1 MEKDI
6 IKSGFIGL
14 IGRTNVGK
22 STLVNK
28 ILKQKILITSD
39 KVQTTRNRIHCILNT
54 DSSQMIFVDSPGF
67 FKPRNLFQE
76 RLNNSADRV
85 IGDVDIIAVVVDA
98 AGGIG
103 RGDRFVFE
111 QISKSKL
118 PKILLLNK
126 IDLIKDEKLKEQREE
141 IADEEIFDDIL
152 EVSART
158 GENIDKFIE
167 VLEKTLPEGPRYY
180 NKDTV
185 CDQSR
190 EKIISEAVREKLFN
204 NLSDEIPHSIMVEID
219 SLKESRTRS
228 GEKLISAECSIYTE
242 RNSQKAIIIGKSGSM
257 LKRVGRQARQELEKL
272 FGNKVFL
279 QLWVKVR
286 KNWTKEESFLD
297 RFGY

>member
-39 KVQTTRNRIHCILNT
+39 KVQTTRNCIRCILNT

-141 IADEEIFDDIL
+141 IAEKELFDDIL

-167 VLEKTLPEGPRYY
+167 VLEKILPEGPRYY
-180 NKDTV
+180 DEDTV